1 MNTQRYYNLQ
11 VLRIVAAAAIVV
23 LHVGSISR
31 VYFRTCPELLEFVN
45 PHFLGKGVTLF
56 FCISGFVIMHSLQT
70 ASPQRFLAARLL
82 RIYPA
87 FWMALA
93 VALALRCACG
103 AMEFQFDARLLR
115 CLSLL
120 PIAGF
125 DEYVLG
131 VEWTLVYEVF
141 FYVTAALLALIGGP
155 RFLLFAGSAWLVA
168 CLVRVLYWPNRS
180 LDPCPGFREIW
191 FSGQNIPMLLGLLLY
206 QFRDCG
212 RHLRPFA
219 PALIGV
225 CLMFPF
231 TGIVIGPKNFLIDSV
246 GFALV
251 VWFAATSR
259 SNNADSI
266 LVRCG
271 DCSYG
276 VYLVHTTVIAVA
288 YHLALSRMSP
298 PPHAFIYFVGL
309 LALYVGLLFGAAEM
323 KLYRWLTA
331 RLLAKRAP
339 VVPINSPSA
348 RAA

>member
-56 FCISGFVIMHSLQT
+56 FCISGFVIMHSLNST
-70 ASPQRFLAARLL
+70 TPRRFLAARLL

-87 FWMALA
+87 FWMAL
-93 VALALRCACG
+93 VIALVLRCGCG
-103 AMEFQFDARLLR
+103 SMAFPFDARLLR

-120 PIAGF
+120 PIASF
-125 DEYVLG
+125 EDYVLG
-131 VEWTLVYEVF
+131 VEWTLVFEVF
-141 FYVTAALLALIGGP
+141 FYVMAAMLALIGGP
-155 RFLLFAGSAWLVA
+155 RFLLIAGSAWLVA
-168 CLVRVLYWPNRS
+168 CLIRVLYWPNRS

-191 FSGQNIPMLLGLLLY
+191 FSGQNIPMLLGLLVY
-206 QFRDCG
+206 QLRDRL

-225 CLMFPF
+225 CLLFPF
-231 TGIVIGPKNFLIDSV
+231 TGIVIGPKNFLIDSA
-246 GFALV
+246 GFALI
-251 VWFAATSR
+251 VWFAATGP
-259 SNNADSI
+259 SNNAGSI

-271 DCSYG
+271 DWSYG
-276 VYLVHTTVIAVA
+276 VYLMHTTIIAVA
-288 YHLALSRMSP
+288 YHLALRRMSP
-298 PPHAFIYFVGL
+298 PPHAFIYFVGF

-323 KLYRWLTA
+323 GLYRWLTR
-331 RLLAKRAP
+331 RLFAP
-339 VVPINSPSA
+339 RQPAIQINSQPA